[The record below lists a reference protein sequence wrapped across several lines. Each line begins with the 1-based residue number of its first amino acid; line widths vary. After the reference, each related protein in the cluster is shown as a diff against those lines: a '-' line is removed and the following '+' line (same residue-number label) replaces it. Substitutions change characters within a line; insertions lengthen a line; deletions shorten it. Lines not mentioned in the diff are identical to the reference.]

1 MSNNSKSAREEF
13 LEEVAQCILKDR
25 NATYG
30 DPEDNF
36 EDTADIWNVVLGKKL
51 NTKIS
56 ITDVAAMMI
65 GLKLARYKSS
75 PLNVDHMIDMGGYSG
90 CGYACQ
96 LREFE
101 DQRTEVVKNHPLL
114 NAE

>member
-1 MSNNSKSAREEF
+1 MTTDSQAARREF
-13 LEEVAQCILKDR
+13 LEEVSNCILKDR

-36 EDTADIWNVVLGKKL
+36 QDTADIWNVVLSKKL

-75 PLNVDHMIDMGGYSG
+75 PLNLDHMIDIGGYAG
-90 CGYACQ
+90 CGYGCQ
-96 LREFE
+96 LRESDKE
-101 DQRTEVVKNHPLL
+101 TQTE
-114 NAE
+114 E